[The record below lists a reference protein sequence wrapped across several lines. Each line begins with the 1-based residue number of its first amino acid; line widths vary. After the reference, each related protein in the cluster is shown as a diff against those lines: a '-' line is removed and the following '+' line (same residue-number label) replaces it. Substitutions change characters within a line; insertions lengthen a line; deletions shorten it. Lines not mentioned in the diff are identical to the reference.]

1 VSHDLDFNE
10 AEALGWEIAPRF
22 EARKGDQVF
31 RGTAAELST
40 RIAEHE
46 QREAL
51 HAEQLARARGQHH
64 ASNIS
69 GLIRRFCG
77 FEQQHGRAWDIYED
91 ESQHHSTRL
100 KAIESATAWRKR
112 STEAF
117 EELLRQPKEALLESE
132 DFLALQ
138 AALRES

>member
-1 VSHDLDFNE
+1 MKHEIDFNE

-22 EARKGDQVF
+22 EARKGDQVL

-51 HAEQLARARGQHH
+51 HAEQLASAHGKHH
-64 ASNIS
+64 GENIS
-69 GLIRRFCG
+69 GLIRRIRG
-77 FEQQHGRAWDIYED
+77 FEGEHRRAWDIYED
-91 ESQHHSTRL
+91 ESQHHSVRL

-112 STEAF
+112 ENEAF
-117 EELLRQPKEALLESE
+117 EELFRQPKEALLENE
-132 DFLALQ
+132 DFLELQ
-138 AALRES
+138 AALRDG